1 MQANIFI
8 MKRFLVLTACLLTA
22 GLVNAQ
28 QNKINNQKDT
38 TALNLKAKQVV
49 NLSPP
54 AKQTKTIPSLL
65 RTDTLVPVPV
75 VDELLMASYQ
85 NMVYKFRL
93 DSIQKQIPLN
103 YNEYVQSYI
112 DIYTAPRRKNS
123 MSKII
128 GLAKYYFPIYEK
140 AFREAGM
147 PEELK
152 FLSVVESALDP
163 NAVSRV
169 GATGPWQFM
178 YATARLYGLKMDNYV
193 DERKDPIQASYATAR
208 YLKDAYNDFGDWLL
222 AIASYNCGKGNVIR
236 AMQRSGGND
245 FWSIRNY
252 LPAETRGY
260 VPAFIAVAY
269 VMNYFKKHQIIP
281 EECNFSTKTDSVLV
295 NKFVSLGSLSK
306 ALDVELSE
314 MAILNPSYKKRIVNG
329 TAEKPKR
336 IIIPKTAYAD
346 FGNIYA
352 ALNDSDTANP
362 PEPTFASLRNDQP
375 QPEKRACY
383 HRVKK
388 GENLSEIADQYGVEV
403 QDLKVWNH
411 LHSRAVVPGQKLLV
425 KKASATEITSPQ
437 KRPLKNYYT
446 YKVKK
451 GDTLNLIADKY
462 EGVTVQSIKALNILR
477 SNHLHKGMML
487 KINRS

>member
-1 MQANIFI
+1 MTLLQGQLFN
-8 MKRFLVLTACLLTA
+8 MKKYFLLIACIISSNL
-22 GLVNAQ
+22 GFAQ
-28 QNKINNQKDT
+28 NNKADT
-38 TALNLKAKQVV
+38 TSGSGLKAKQVV
-49 NLSPP
+49 NLSSS
-54 AKQTKTIPSLL
+54 AKTTKTIPYVL

-75 VDELLMASYQ
+75 VDELLLTSYQ

-93 DSIQKQIPLN
+93 DSIQKQIPLA

-112 DIYTAPRRKNS
+112 DIYTAPKRKAS
-123 MSKII
+123 MAKII

-178 YATARLYGLKMDNYV
+178 FATARLYGLKMDNYV

-222 AIASYNCGKGNVIR
+222 AIASYNCGKGNVMR

-260 VPAFIAVAY
+260 VPAFIAISY
-269 VMNYFKKHQIIP
+269 VMNFYKKHQIVP
-281 EECNFSTKTDSVLV
+281 EECNFSIKTDTVLV
-295 NKFVSLGSLSK
+295 NKFVSLNNISK
-306 ALDVELSE
+306 ALDIELSE

-329 TAEKPKR
+329 TAAKPKR
-336 IIIPKTAYAD
+336 LIIPTTAYAD
-346 FGNIYA
+346 FGNVYA
-352 ALNDSDTANP
+352 ALNDSEEDTPTA
-362 PEPTFASLRNDQP
+362 TFAIDHDNQSNEVTTR
-375 QPEKRACY
+375 Y
-383 HRVKK
+383 HRVKR
-388 GENLSEIADQYGVEV
+388 GESLSAIADRFGVEV

-411 LHSRAVVPGQKLLV
+411 LHSGAVVPGEKLLI
-425 KKASATEITSPQ
+425 KTASGTEIASPE
-437 KRPLKNYYT
+437 KKSLKSYYT
-446 YKVKK
+446 YRVKK

-462 EGVTVQSIKALNILR
+462 EGVTVRSIKNLNTLR
-477 SNHLHKGMML
+477 SNHLRAGMML
-487 KINRS
+487 KINHS

>member
-1 MQANIFI
+1 
-8 MKRFLVLTACLLTA
+8 MKKYLVLTTCLLIS

-28 QNKINNQKDT
+28 KNKAKTDT
-38 TALNLKAKQVV
+38 ATVNLKGKQIV
-49 NLSPP
+49 NFSSTG
-54 AKQTKTIPSLL
+54 KVSKTIPLVL
-65 RTDTLVPVPV
+65 RNDTLVPVPV
-75 VDELLMASYQ
+75 VDELLLTSYQ
-85 NMVYKFRL
+85 NMVYKDRL
-93 DSIQKQIPLN
+93 DSIQKQIPLA

-112 DIYTAPRRKNS
+112 DIYTASRRKAS
-123 MSKII
+123 MAKII

-140 AFREAGM
+140 VFRETGI
-147 PEELK
+147 PDEIK

-178 YATARLYGLKMDNYV
+178 FTTARLYGLKMDNYV
-193 DERKDPIQASYATAR
+193 DERKDPVQASYATAR

-236 AMQRSGGND
+236 AMQKSGGND

-260 VPAFIAVAY
+260 VPAFIAISY
-269 VMNYFKKHQIIP
+269 VMNFYKKHQIIP
-281 EECNFSTKTDSVLV
+281 EECNFSTKTDTVLV
-295 NKFVSLGSLSK
+295 NKFVSLNNLAK
-306 ALDVELSE
+306 ALEIEPAE

-329 TAEKPKR
+329 AVDKPKR
-336 IIIPKTAYAD
+336 LVIPKTVYAD
-346 FGNIYA
+346 FANVYA
-352 ALNDSDTANP
+352 ALNDSDTAVAP
-362 PEPTFASLRNDQP
+362 AVTFAADHAAIPAEEVNT
-375 QPEKRACY
+375 AAHY
-383 HRVKK
+383 HRIKK
-388 GENLSEIADQYGVEV
+388 GESLSEIADRYGVEV

-411 LHSRAVVPGQKLLV
+411 LHSVSIVPGQKLLV
-425 KKASATEITSPQ
+425 KEASVTEFSSPA
-437 KRPLKNYYT
+437 KKSLKSYYT

-462 EGVTVQSIKALNILR
+462 EGATVQSIKTLNTLK
-477 SNHLHKGMML
+477 SNHLQTGMML

>member
-1 MQANIFI
+1 
-8 MKRFLVLTACLLTA
+8 MKKYFLLLLCLIVCNC
-22 GLVNAQ
+22 VNAQ
-28 QNKINNQKDT
+28 NNRTDT
-38 TALNLKAKQVV
+38 LSTLKGKQVV
-49 NLSPP
+49 NFPSP
-54 AKQTKTIPSLL
+54 TKATKITPNIL
-65 RTDTLVPVPV
+65 RSDTLVPVPV
-75 VDELLMASYQ
+75 VDEFLLTSYQ

-93 DSIQKQIPLN
+93 DSIQKQIPLA

-112 DIYTAPRRKNS
+112 DIYTAPKRKAS
-123 MSKII
+123 MAKII

-140 AFREAGM
+140 AFRDAGM

-178 YATARLYGLKMDNYV
+178 FATARLYGLKMDNYV

-222 AIASYNCGKGNVIR
+222 AIASYNCGKGNVTR

-260 VPAFIAVAY
+260 VPAFVAISY
-269 VMNYFKKHQIIP
+269 VMNYYKKHQIVP
-281 EECNFSTKTDSVLV
+281 EECNFSTKTDTVLV
-295 NKFVSLGSLSK
+295 NKFVTLGNLSK

-329 TAEKPKR
+329 TVAKPKR
-336 IIIPKTAYAD
+336 VIIPTTAYAD
-346 FGNIYA
+346 FANVYA
-352 ALNDSDTANP
+352 ALNDSEEDAPTA
-362 PEPTFASLRNDQP
+362 TFAADRDNQSNKEVAATR
-375 QPEKRACY
+375 Y
-383 HRVKK
+383 HRVKR
-388 GENLSEIADQYGVEV
+388 GESLSVIADHYGVEV

-411 LHSRAVVPGQKLLV
+411 LHNREVLPGRKLLV
-425 KKASATEITSPQ
+425 KTVSEAATASPE
-437 KRPLKNYYT
+437 KKPLKSYYT
-446 YKVKK
+446 YRVKR

-462 EGVTVQSIKALNILR
+462 EGATVQSIKNLNTLR
-477 SNHLHKGMML
+477 SNRLHTGMVL

>member
-1 MQANIFI
+1 MKKFLIITLCVFI
-8 MKRFLVLTACLLTA
+8 QT
-22 GLVNAQ
+22 LVNAQ
-28 QNKINNQKDT
+28 HPKINVQNVLADT
-38 TALNLKAKQVV
+38 IVNLKAKQVV
-49 NLSPP
+49 NFSSNP
-54 AKQTKTIPSLL
+54 KSTKTIPYIL
-65 RTDTLVPVPV
+65 RTDTLVPVPI
-75 VDELLMASYQ
+75 VDEFLLTSYQ

-140 AFREAGM
+140 AFRDAGI
-147 PEELK
+147 PEEMK
-152 FLSVVESALDP
+152 FLSIVESALNP

-178 YATARLYGLKMDNYV
+178 FATARLYGLKMDNYV

-208 YLKDAYNDFGDWLL
+208 YLKDAYNNFGDWLL

-260 VPAFIAVAY
+260 VPAFIAMAY
-269 VMNYFKKHQIIP
+269 VMNFYKKHQIVP
-281 EECNFSTKTDSVLV
+281 EECNFSTKTDTVLV
-295 NKFVSLGSLSK
+295 NKFISLGSLSK
-306 ALDVELSE
+306 ALDIDPRE
-314 MAILNPSYKKRIVNG
+314 MAILNPAYKKRIANG
-329 TAEKPKR
+329 TADKPKR
-336 IIIPKTAYAD
+336 LILPKTAFAD
-346 FGNIYA
+346 FANVYA
-352 ALNDSDTANP
+352 ALNGTDTETAPTALLAANHDD
-362 PEPTFASLRNDQP
+362 DQADQTTIP
-375 QPEKRACY
+375 SY
-383 HRVKK
+383 YRVKR
-388 GENLSEIADQYGVEV
+388 GENLSVIADRYGVEV

-411 LHSRAVVPGQKLLV
+411 LNSGAVMPGQKLLV
-425 KKASATEITSPQ
+425 KEASVTEFASPE
-437 KRPLKNYYT
+437 KKSLKSYYT

-451 GDTLNLIADKY
+451 GDTLNMIADKY
-462 EGVTVQSIKALNILR
+462 AGATAQSIKSLNTLR
-477 SNHLHKGMML
+477 SNRLHSGMML

>member
-1 MQANIFI
+1 MKKYLFFI
-8 MKRFLVLTACLLTA
+8 ICLSIT
-22 GLVNAQ
+22 GFVNAQ
-28 QNKINNQKDT
+28 QNKVKTDT
-38 TALNLKAKQVV
+38 AALNLKGKQVV
-49 NLSPP
+49 NFSSP
-54 AKQTKTIPSLL
+54 AKTVKNIPYIL

-75 VDELLMASYQ
+75 VDEFLLTSYQ
-85 NMVYKFRL
+85 NMVYKARL
-93 DSIQKQIPLN
+93 DSIQKQIPLT

-112 DIYTAPRRKNS
+112 DIYTAPRRKAS

-140 AFREAGM
+140 AFRDAGM

-178 YATARLYGLKMDNYV
+178 FATARLYGLKMDKYV

-222 AIASYNCGKGNVIR
+222 AIASYNCGKGNVMR

-260 VPAFIAVAY
+260 VPAFVAISY
-269 VMNYFKKHQIIP
+269 VMNFYKKHQIIP
-281 EECNFSTKTDSVLV
+281 EECNFSILTDTVLV
-295 NKFVSLGSLSK
+295 NKFVSLNNLSK
-306 ALDVELSE
+306 ALEIEPAE

-329 TAEKPKR
+329 TMEKPKR
-336 IIIPKTAYAD
+336 LIIPKTVYAD
-346 FGNIYA
+346 FANVYA
-352 ALNDSDTANP
+352 ALNDADVTVAP
-362 PEPTFASLRNDQP
+362 VATFAANSEEDSSKEVNTH
-375 QPEKRACY
+375 AHY
-383 HRVKK
+383 HQIRK
-388 GENLSEIADQYGVEV
+388 GESLSEIADHYGVEV

-411 LHSRAVVPGQKLLV
+411 LHSGHVVPGQKLLV
-425 KKASATEITSPQ
+425 KAASVTEFASPA
-437 KRPLKNYYT
+437 KKSLKSYYT

-462 EGVTVQSIKALNILR
+462 EGATVQSIKALNTLK
-477 SNHLHKGMML
+477 SNHLQTGMKL